1 MSEWKLIDLCIGK
14 GKYGIAA
21 PSVPKNDNLPTY
33 LRITDIN
40 DDGTINKASLCSVDD
55 ENSTNYILVENDI
68 VFARTGNSTGRSY
81 FYNKNDGELVY
92 AGFLI
97 KFSLNP
103 NIVNPVILKYYT
115 HSKPYYDWIYSFD
128 TGATRGNINA
138 QTYANMP
145 VILPERDIQ
154 DIIVPILSSL
164 DAKIETNNKLNEK
177 LEEMA
182 QAIFKSWF
190 VDFEPFKDQQLHETE
205 IGYIP
210 QIFESGVLGDLCTFK
225 RGKGLLSKDA
235 IPGDVPVIA
244 GGMKPACY
252 HNVANTKA
260 PVVTVSGSGA
270 NAGYTQIH
278 NVDVWASDCSFI
290 DSKCENL
297 YYAYCFLS
305 RRPKLLKHS
314 QTGAAQPHVKPADIH
329 RFQVVIPPKEII
341 NDFQQTVKPLFDRIG
356 MNKIENDRLAS
367 LRDTLLPRLM
377 SGEIKI

>member
-1 MSEWKLIDLCIGK
+1 MSEWKDVQLKTLCSRFSSGININSSQIFQCGDYPVFGGNGKRGYCNIYNFEGECSIIGRQGAFCGNVRFYK
-14 GKYGIAA
+14 GKCYLTEHAIACVA
-21 PSVPKNDNLPTY
+21 NQNNDTHFLSYLLSTLKLGRFSGQSAQPGLSAKFLSNLVVKVPDLFTQQE
-33 LRITDIN
+33 I
-40 DDGTINKASLCSVDD
+40 
-55 ENSTNYILVENDI
+55 
-68 VFARTGNSTGRSY
+68 
-81 FYNKNDGELVY
+81 
-92 AGFLI
+92 AG
-97 KFSLNP
+97 
-103 NIVNPVILKYYT
+103 
-115 HSKPYYDWIYSFD
+115 
-128 TGATRGNINA
+128 
-138 QTYANMP
+138 
-145 VILPERDIQ
+145 
-154 DIIVPILSSL
+154 ILSSL

-190 VDFEPFKDQQLHETE
+190 VDFEPFKNQPFHETE

-290 DSKCENL
+290 DSNCENL

-329 RFQVVIPPKEII
+329 RFQVVIPSKEII
-341 NDFQQTVKPLFDRIG
+341 NEFQQIVKPLFDRIG